1 MNTQDPCPP
10 RAHILKGGDRQ
21 STGEQSTGEKEVRS
35 GVRAPLRSLELGGGL
50 GEQEDPGGGMQLGWM
65 GAERLGTAEA
75 ENRGGGAQAREQNAN
90 HNPALV

>member
-35 GVRAPLRSLELGGGL
+35 GVRAPLRSLELGGEL
-50 GEQEDPGGGMQLGWM
+50 G
-65 GAERLGTAEA
+65 
-75 ENRGGGAQAREQNAN
+75 RGPETSAN
-90 HNPALV
+90 TLVLT